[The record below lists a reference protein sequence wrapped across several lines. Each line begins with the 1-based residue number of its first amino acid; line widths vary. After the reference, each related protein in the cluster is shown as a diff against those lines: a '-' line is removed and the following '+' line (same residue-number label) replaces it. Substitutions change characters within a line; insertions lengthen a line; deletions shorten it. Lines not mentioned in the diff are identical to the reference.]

1 MSFMELKVE
10 SITGVEGYM
19 ESYLQV
25 SWASV
30 LSCLFNPMPPFYR
43 RVKAFP
49 LTKFESV
56 FRKTYAAQKLWKVPD
71 PELMKRLRK
80 AITEKIMPGYT
91 KFIEDNN
98 VTTPKFIPQ
107 ELEGICCK
115 SYSKAERE
123 HHRKQVPVG
132 TFSYDPLCA
141 GFRMKC

>member
-1 MSFMELKVE
+1 MAAGPTNLVFPRFQCCFIASSRSCMSFMELKVE
-10 SITGVEGYM
+10 SITRVEGYM

-71 PELMKRLRK
+71 PELRKRMRD
-80 AITEKIMPGYT
+80 AITMEIILGYT
-91 KFIEDNN
+91 RYIEDNK
-98 VTTPKFIPQ
+98 VYTTKLTPQNLKEMLQ
-107 ELEGICCK
+107 ELFEG
-115 SYSKAERE
+115 
-123 HHRKQVPVG
+123 
-132 TFSYDPLCA
+132 
-141 GFRMKC
+141 